1 MLKLLVIDGPSIVR
15 RVYEASPEPDSAE
28 KAEIA
33 LRHALSS
40 FKKLLHVHAPS
51 HVMVAFEAHDMGQAP
66 VQNWRQ
72 ALHQPYQHA
81 MMPSFLQQ
89 ALPAWQQQLQYLG
102 LHCVHVPGVEVVDM
116 LATVVLRWLAEERG
130 EAVICSNHRLLH
142 CLVAQGAV
150 LWDHFKQE
158 NHDGAW
164 VEKKFGVQASQLP
177 DLLALVG
184 DSAEGVPGVAKIGMK
199 TAAKLLQSYG
209 DIPGILAGA
218 GILSDKIGKQLRQ
231 ERAALEISR
240 QLMQLKSDVVLGV
253 TWKMLAHN
261 F

>member
-1 MLKLLVIDGPSIVR
+1 MLKLLAIDGPSIVR

-40 FKKLLHVHAPS
+40 FKKLLHAHAPS
-51 HVMVAFEAHDMGQAP
+51 HVMVAFEAQDLGFSTAP
-66 VQNWRQ
+66 NWRQ
-72 ALHQPYQHA
+72 VLHPPYQHGA
-81 MMPSFLQQ
+81 MPSFLQQ
-89 ALPAWQQQLQYLG
+89 ALPAWREQLEYLG
-102 LHCVHVPGVEVVDM
+102 LHIVHVPGVEVVDM
-116 LATVVLRWLAEERG
+116 LATVALRWLDEERG

-142 CLVAQGAV
+142 SLMAQGV
-150 LWDHFKQE
+150 VVWDHFKQE
-158 NHDGAW
+158 SHDCAW
-164 VEKKFGVQASQLP
+164 VEKKFGVQANQLP

-199 TAAKLLQSYG
+199 TAAKLLQTYG

-218 GILSDKIGKQLRQ
+218 GILSDTIGKQLRQ